1 MPAQDAGIPAS
12 ALAIDSYEV
21 AAGEEELARIASAAE
36 EARLREEEK
45 LRAERQAAIKSEK
58 ERIAREEEERVNAE
72 IEAQERLR
80 QEEEQ
85 KRLAREEARA
95 ILTRP
100 VVQMSQNPAEAKK
113 NAAELAKDNKE
124 KHVIHPTVQG
134 KRYNIDDI
142 VARKTADKKVTEE
155 PAEAPQV
162 KSSLKQVLD
171 GSTPLPDQ
179 HDN

>member
-1 MPAQDAGIPAS
+1 MESPLPDAAM
-12 ALAIDSYEV
+12 AIDSYTV
-21 AAGEEELARIASAAE
+21 AAGEEELARISAAAE
-36 EARLREEEK
+36 EARLRQEEK
-45 LRAERQAAIKSEK
+45 RRAQQQAKEKIEQERLR
-58 ERIAREEEERVNAE
+58 REEEDRRIAE
-72 IEAQERLR
+72 IEQEEKLR

-85 KRLAREEARA
+85 KRLAKEEARA

-100 VVQMSQNPAEAKK
+100 VVQMAANPAEPKK